1 MARLEAEDVPYAPVY
16 SIPEVF
22 DDPQI
27 GHLGTFYRVQHPSEG
42 EVWGVQP
49 PVFFDGERPGEMTAP
64 PVTGED
70 TDAILAE
77 LGRSPEAIAALKDGK
92 VV

>member
-1 MARLEAEDVPYAPVY
+1 
-16 SIPEVF
+16 
-22 DDPQI
+22 
-27 GHLGTFYRVQHPSEG
+27 
-42 EVWGVQP
+42 
-49 PVFFDGERPGEMTAP
+49 VFFDGERPGEMTAP

-77 LGRSPEAIAALKDGK
+77 LGRSPEAIAALKDAK